1 MSMKKIIAFLLG
13 FSVVVGA
20 MVLLYG
26 DSKKLI
32 TGDMINNQGEL
43 EKLALDLLD
52 GSVEEEALYNKYA
65 MTYEISADS
74 EMGIVEFVAV
84 DTTEGFCYVAEGQ
97 PIAAGNVEEIM
108 EHWYY
113 FAGE

>member
-1 MSMKKIIAFLLG
+1 MNMKKIIAFLLG

-74 EMGIVEFVAV
+74 GLGIVEFVAV
-84 DTTEGFCYVAEGQ
+84 DTTEGFCYMAEGQ
-97 PIAAGNVEEIM
+97 PIVAGNVEEIM
-108 EHWYY
+108 ENWYY

>member
-20 MVLLYG
+20 MYLLYG
-26 DSKKLI
+26 DSKQLI

-74 EMGIVEFVAV
+74 ALGIVEFVAV

-97 PIAAGNVEEIM
+97 PIVAGNVEEIM

>member
-65 MTYEISADS
+65 MTYEISADR